1 MDRKGVMGNEK
12 IREALSGVVQHFEQH
27 PELGPSTDSTA
38 SAVWQ
43 GGLRIQATGPNG
55 ATLVSDMPPVV
66 GGAGESP
73 TPGWL
78 LRAALANCNASM
90 IALRAAQA
98 GITLT
103 KLEVIV
109 DSDSNDRGLLGLAD
123 VPPGPHLVRA
133 KVRIAADGASPE
145 QLQALV
151 AWADQHSPV
160 ADALRRAV
168 PLSMALEIG

>member
-1 MDRKGVMGNEK
+1 MGNEK
-12 IREALSGVVQHFEQH
+12 IREALAGVVQHFEQH

-38 SAVWQ
+38 AAVWQ
-43 GGLRIQATGPNG
+43 GGLRIQARGPNG
-55 ATLVSDMPPVV
+55 ATLVSDMPAVV

-90 IALRAAQA
+90 IALRAAQT

-103 KLEVIV
+103 RLEVTV
-109 DSDSNDRGLLGLAD
+109 DSDSNDRGLLGLAE
-123 VPPGPHLVRA
+123 VPPGPLRVRA
-133 KVRIAADGASPE
+133 HVRLAADGASAE

-151 AWADQHSPV
+151 DWAEQHSPV

-168 PLSMALEIG
+168 PLGTTVEIGR